1 MKFIGNFDDL
11 KDYGFEEYEYYY
23 ARNYQNNEYTII
35 KKHNREVND
44 LTKKGRLVDSTK
56 TKDLINKGLV
66 KEVIKWR
73 I

>member
-11 KDYGFEEYEYYY
+11 KDYGFKEFEYFY

-35 KKHNREVND
+35 KKHNREVID
-44 LTKKGRLVDSTK
+44 LNRKGRLVDSTK

-66 KEVIKWR
+66 KEVIK
-73 I
+73 